1 MSTPAQKVTDWLK
14 INPKTESGKWTSV
27 KDAKKALGMG
37 SDIKLK
43 IRQGN
48 LSTNRK
54 DLKISKKG
62 KSLDADKN
70 RRRWIKQSTPPLT
83 KEELVIKK
91 KKYAEAKNDP
101 NKVIDHIDDTSLTG
115 KMVDDIMELV
125 KKGKI
130 SMEEAKKILDRL
142 LKRKGDHP
150 DNLDVI
156 AKGQNGDKAV
166 DTGKVQKK
174 LKEKEEQQPS
184 TTPDA
189 DRWKEL
195 ISAFQ
200 KGKAIQKLG
209 STALKIGKPIIQGYM
224 ASRMLR

>member
-1 MSTPAQKVTDWLK
+1 MTTPAQKVTDWLK
-14 INPKTESGKWTSV
+14 INPKTESGKWTTIR
-27 KDAKKALGMG
+27 DAKKALDIG

-48 LSTNRK
+48 LSTNREN
-54 DLKISKKG
+54 LRISNKG

-70 RRRWIKQSTPPLT
+70 RRRWEKQSTPPLT

-91 KKYAEAKNDP
+91 KKYTEAKDDP
-101 NKVIDHIDDTSLTG
+101 TKVIDHVDDTSLTG

-130 SMEEAKKILDRL
+130 SMEEAKEVLDHL

-156 AKGQNGDKAV
+156 SKEQNGKKAV
-166 DTGKVQKK
+166 DTGKLQKK

-184 TTPDA
+184 STPDA

-195 ISAFQ
+195 IAAFQ
-200 KGKAIQKLG
+200 KGKAIQKVG
-209 STALKIGKPIIQGYM
+209 STALKIAKPLLQGYM

>member
-1 MSTPAQKVTDWLK
+1 MTTPAQKVTDWLK
-14 INPKTESGKWTSV
+14 INPKTESGKWTTIR
-27 KDAKKALGMG
+27 DAKKALDIG

-48 LSTNRK
+48 LSTNREN
-54 DLKISKKG
+54 LRISNKG

-70 RRRWIKQSTPPLT
+70 RRRWEKQSTPPLT

-91 KKYAEAKNDP
+91 KKYTEAKDDP
-101 NKVIDHIDDTSLTG
+101 TKVIDHVDDISLTG

-130 SMEEAKKILDRL
+130 SMEEAKEVLDHL

-156 AKGQNGDKAV
+156 SKEQNGKKAV
-166 DTGKVQKK
+166 DTGKLQKK

-184 TTPDA
+184 STPDA

-195 ISAFQ
+195 IAAFQ
-200 KGKAIQKLG
+200 KGKAIQKVG
-209 STALKIGKPIIQGYM
+209 STALKIAKPLLQGYM

>member
-1 MSTPAQKVTDWLK
+1 MTTPAQKVTDWLK
-14 INPKTESGKWTSV
+14 INPKTESGKWTTI
-27 KDAKKALGMG
+27 KDAKKALDMG

-48 LSTNRK
+48 LSTNREN
-54 DLKISKKG
+54 LKISNKG

-70 RRRWIKQSTPPLT
+70 RRRWVKQSTPPLT

-91 KKYAEAKNDP
+91 KKYTEAKDDP
-101 NKVIDHIDDTSLTG
+101 TKVIDHVDDISLTG

-130 SMEEAKKILDRL
+130 SMEEAKEVLDHL

-156 AKGQNGDKAV
+156 SKEQNGKKAV
-166 DTGKVQKK
+166 DTGKLQKK

-184 TTPDA
+184 STPDA

-195 ISAFQ
+195 IAAFQ
-200 KGKAIQKLG
+200 KGKAIQKVG
-209 STALKIGKPIIQGYM
+209 STALKIAKPLLQGYM

>member
-1 MSTPAQKVTDWLK
+1 MTTPAQKVTDWLK
-14 INPKTESGKWTSV
+14 INPKTESGKWTTV
-27 KDAKKALGMG
+27 KDAKKALDMG

-48 LSTNRK
+48 LSTNREN
-54 DLKISKKG
+54 LKISNKG

-91 KKYAEAKNDP
+91 KKYTEAKDDST
-101 NKVIDHIDDTSLTG
+101 KVIDHVDDTSLTG

-130 SMEEAKKILDRL
+130 SMEEAKEVLDHL

-156 AKGQNGDKAV
+156 SKEQNGKKAV
-166 DTGKVQKK
+166 DTGKLQKK

-184 TTPDA
+184 STPDA

-195 ISAFQ
+195 IAAFQ
-200 KGKAIQKLG
+200 KGKAIQKVG
-209 STALKIGKPIIQGYM
+209 STALKIAKPLLQGYM